1 MQNRMSLAA
10 RTELMCS
17 VRERYQQ
24 ATWKEKTKILDG
36 FIAATGYGRKYAIA
50 LLNDKVVEK
59 NTPIRSKGLIK
70 YDEAVQEALVTLWS
84 AMNQI
89 CAKRLV
95 PFLPEL
101 INSLERCGRL
111 FLPPEVREKLLTISP
126 ATADRLLKSKRQAIK
141 SQSIPTTKPTG
152 LLKKQIP
159 IRTFT
164 DWDDKSPG
172 FLEADLVA
180 HCGDRVD
187 GTFLNTLVLTDIGST
202 WTEFIPLLYRSEE
215 NVIAGLRTAQDLF
228 PFPWKGLD
236 TDNGGEFINY
246 KLLAFCETHKITF
259 TRSRAYRK
267 NDQAHVEE
275 KNGSIV
281 RRLIGYDRYEG
292 ERSWKALSELYAVLR
307 LYSNF
312 FQPCMKLLSKQ
323 RQGCKVKKFYDT
335 AKTPYQ
341 RLLTAAHIS
350 EGIKQDLQKKYES
363 LDPLCL
369 LKELER
375 LQKQLWQYAWQ
386 DLKVPYVPIKQLRT
400 AKPIEIQSIE
410 SFDKK
415 QEIQQPIS
423 IQRYRRTPKPRKI
436 FTGPRTWRSRP
447 DPFETVRDHLKLNLQ
462 INPRHTAKGLLLSL
476 IEENPQQFNIKHL
489 RTLQRRVKEWRIELS
504 EYEKN
509 KQEQGKFTTFL
520 SLAAVAAK

>member
-1 MQNRMSLAA
+1 MSLAA
-10 RTELMCS
+10 RAELKRS
-17 VRERYQQ
+17 IYERYHH
-24 ATWKEKTKILDG
+24 APRKEKIRILDE
-36 FIAATGYGRKYAIA
+36 FIATTGYQRKYAIA
-50 LLNDKVVEK
+50 LLNGKIAIKE
-59 NTPIRSKGLIK
+59 TRIRSRGLVK
-70 YDEAVQEALVTLWS
+70 YDTAVQEALVTLWS
-84 AMNQI
+84 AANQI
-89 CAKRLV
+89 CTKRLV

-101 INSLERCGRL
+101 ISSLERCGRL
-111 FLPPEVREKLLTISP
+111 SLNAEVRKKLLTLSP
-126 ATADRLLKSKRQAIK
+126 ATADRLLKDKRRGIK
-141 SQSIPTTKPTG
+141 PHGIPTTKPAG

-159 IRTFT
+159 IRTFA

-215 NVIAGLRTAQDLF
+215 NVIAGLTTAQDLF

-246 KLLAFCETHKITF
+246 KLLSFCKTHRITF

-292 ERSWKALSELYAVLR
+292 ERSWKALSELYSVLR

-323 RQGCKVKKFYDT
+323 RHDSKVKKVYDT

-341 RLLTAAHIS
+341 RLLASTHIS
-350 EGIKQDLQKKYES
+350 EKIKHELQKKYES
-363 LDPLCL
+363 LDPLYL

-386 DLKVPYVPIKQLRT
+386 DLKVPYVPIKQLPA
-400 AKPIEIQSIE
+400 AKPIETQDIQALE
-410 SFDKK
+410 KE

-423 IQRYRRTPKPRKI
+423 IQRYRRTRKPIKP
-436 FTGPRTWRSRP
+436 FKGPRTWRSCP
-447 DPFETVRDHLKLNLQ
+447 DPFETVQEQLKLNLRL
-462 INPRHTAKGLLLSL
+462 NPTQTAKGLLLSL
-476 IEENPQQFNIKHL
+476 IEESPQQFSIKHL

-504 EYEKN
+504 EHETN
-509 KQEQGKFTTFL
+509 KRDHGKFTTFL
-520 SLAAVAAK
+520 TLAATAAK